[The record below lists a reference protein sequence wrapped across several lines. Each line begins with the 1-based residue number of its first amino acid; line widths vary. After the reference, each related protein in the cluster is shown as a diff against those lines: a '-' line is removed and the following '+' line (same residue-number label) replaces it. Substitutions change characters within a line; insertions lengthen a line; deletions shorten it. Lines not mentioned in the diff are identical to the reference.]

1 MAFRSD
7 PSLVVL
13 HALKLKGF
21 ADVDAI
27 AGLTG
32 LSLAAIDQHLAAAA
46 GAGLAQRRDGRVSG
60 WSLTPAGRQ
69 RQADQLEAE
78 LAHAESLTPG
88 TRDALAGAYYAFAG
102 LNGRLKQVCT
112 DWQLRSVG
120 SQQVPNDHTDPAYDM
135 AMIGTLRSLD
145 HETQP
150 LCASLGQTL
159 ERMGRYGPRLDRAL
173 TCLERGDRDRFTRPL
188 SDSYHDIWMELHE
201 DLIATLRL
209 VRTAADA

>member
-21 ADVDAI
+21 AGVDAI

-32 LSLAAIDQHLAAAA
+32 LSLAAIDQQLAAAA
-46 GAGLAQRRDGRVSG
+46 EAGLARRREGRVPG

-78 LAHAESLTPG
+78 LAHADSLTPG
-88 TRDALAGAYYAFAG
+88 TRDALAGAYDAFAG
-102 LNGRLKQVCT
+102 LNGRLKQVCS
-112 DWQLRSVG
+112 DWQLRTVG
-120 SQQVPNDHTDPAYDM
+120 SQQVPNDHTDPEYDK
-135 AMIGTLRSLD
+135 AVIGTLRSLD
-145 HETQP
+145 DDAQP

-159 ERMGRYGPRLDRAL
+159 ERLARYGPRLDRAL
-173 TCLERGDRDRFTRPL
+173 TCLEGGDRDRFTRPL